1 MKFYGRKQEK
11 KLLNKMFSSE
21 SMQTAMLYGRRRVGK
36 SELIK
41 NALKNQDIKSI
52 YYECKETTEMNNVD
66 SLSGIIADIF
76 GFPKPSFNSL
86 EELIRYIFQYSV
98 KVSIYKKCCERT
110 G

>member
-52 YYECKETTEMNNVD
+52 
-66 SLSGIIADIF
+66 
-76 GFPKPSFNSL
+76 
-86 EELIRYIFQYSV
+86 
-98 KVSIYKKCCERT
+98 
-110 G
+110 